1 MKFASSA
8 LAAAAAAA
16 FAVTPALAN
25 EAPAAGAAKVKC
37 EGINS
42 CKGQAACKTADHACK
57 GQNKCK
63 GHGWV
68 ESTEKECKEK
78 KGKVMKDK

>member
-1 MKFASSA
+1 MKFSSLA

-16 FAVTPALAN
+16 FSASPLVM
-25 EAPAAGAAKVKC
+25 AATSGGDAKIKC

-42 CKGQAACKTADHACK
+42 CKGTSSCKTAEHACK
-57 GQNKCK
+57 GQNACK

-68 ESTEKECKEK
+68 EASAKECKA
-78 KGKVMKDK
+78 KGGKELKE